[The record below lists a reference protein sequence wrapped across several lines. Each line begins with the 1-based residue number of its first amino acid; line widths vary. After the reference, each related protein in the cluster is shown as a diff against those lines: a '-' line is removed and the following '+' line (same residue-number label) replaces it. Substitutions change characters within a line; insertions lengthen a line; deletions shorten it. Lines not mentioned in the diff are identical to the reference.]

1 MNTLSLEMPR
11 RTEALESYLWKNRLL
26 LVFSPS
32 SRNPLLLDQLEKLRA
47 VRSGLVERDLLVLT
61 DTEPEQ
67 AGDLRDE
74 LVIEGFEVL
83 LIGKD
88 GGVKARS
95 QAPVTSEELF
105 TTIDAMPMRRRERQ
119 KQSE

>member
-11 RTEALESYLWKNRLL
+11 RTEALESYLWKNRLF